1 MSKFNYLEDKLLQD
15 RIIFLGTPI
24 DDTVATQTIARLLFL
39 EAQSKDTA
47 ISLYI
52 NSPGGSVT
60 AGVAILDTM
69 RSLKPPVH
77 TVCIGQA
84 NSMAA
89 IILTAG
95 VHGNRIA
102 LTNATIGFS
111 EVTASGPMT
120 PEKLDHL
127 NKLQTILTDT
137 VVQNTNM
144 TTEQVHQF
152 FSSGRLIPP
161 TEARALG
168 IIDTIATPR

>member
-1 MSKFNYLEDKLLQD
+1 MLQD
-15 RIIFLGTPI
+15 RIVLLGTPI
-24 DDTVATQTIARLLFL
+24 DDTVATYIIACLLFL
-39 EAQSKDTA
+39 EAQSKATP

-168 IIDTIATPR
+168 IIDTIATRR